1 MIDNLYR
8 KRTSEKKRCQLFE
21 NCANFACV
29 QFSQSLIFATIGWF
43 VRLNIRFASLTRRAF
58 VAGAPNQFAPW
69 SREAGMC
76 LLDTMASMCPTMVF
90 VGHGINKCLR
100 GYAPGM
106 HECLLTDCLLTIS
119 YPWLTC
125 VKSNSLWT
133 NFADNG
139 KIHTCMYNVCTLYT
153 TAVGVILARQLA
165 WCLHR
170 NEYDIWCNVCWTLY
184 VQCMYVVCTRDEG

>member
-8 KRTSEKKRCQLFE
+8 KRVSEKKRCQLFE

-29 QFSQSLIFATIGWF
+29 QFSQSLIFATIGGF

-69 SREAGMC
+69 SREVR
-76 LLDTMASMCPTMVF
+76 SVF

-106 HECLLTDCLLTIS
+106 YECLLTER
-119 YPWLTC
+119 
-125 VKSNSLWT
+125 
-133 NFADNG
+133 DN
-139 KIHTCMYNVCTLYT
+139 I
-153 TAVGVILARQLA
+153 
-165 WCLHR
+165 
-170 NEYDIWCNVCWTLY
+170 
-184 VQCMYVVCTRDEG
+184 

>member
-1 MIDNLYR
+1 MVANCRDDIWIIAHMLWTELGSSWLGGWFRGTRARECAAWRVPDLNEFAMGVGQWLTTCIANVR
-8 KRTSEKKRCQLFE
+8 RKKRCQLFE

-29 QFSQSLIFATIGWF
+29 QFSQSLIFATIGGF

-76 LLDTMASMCPTMVF
+76 LLDTQRNMCPTTLF

-106 HECLLTDCLLTIS
+106 HECLQ
-119 YPWLTC
+119 
-125 VKSNSLWT
+125 
-133 NFADNG
+133 
-139 KIHTCMYNVCTLYT
+139 
-153 TAVGVILARQLA
+153 R
-165 WCLHR
+165 
-170 NEYDIWCNVCWTLY
+170 
-184 VQCMYVVCTRDEG
+184 